1 MSFFICLKRNQSQ
14 SVFEIQETIKL
25 LVLHDHAGC
34 GAFSA
39 TGSRKQLESSLNEC
53 KYDLMVLNQDLGK
66 VVPSSEL
73 ALVLESKGKELQE
86 KIEKIEAEL
95 DRLKKDPVKNEGVSK
110 KFVDE
115 KGEVRIWG
123 SGAAENKA

>member
-1 MSFFICLKRNQSQ
+1 
-14 SVFEIQETIKL
+14 
-25 LVLHDHAGC
+25 
-34 GAFSA
+34 
-39 TGSRKQLESSLNEC
+39 
-53 KYDLMVLNQDLGK
+53 MVLNQDLGK